1 MSVNHSASK
10 QPGAC
15 VLQDFADSV
24 SQMVTQKFRELTA
37 GLTSTHARHR
47 ALAGI
52 VMTKGN
58 TSYFYVGFSSRGEEI
73 SVCLILG
80 NKGFSLPSKALERKT
95 KVDTEGSVMK

>member
-1 MSVNHSASK
+1 MSVNRLASK

-24 SQMVTQKFRELTA
+24 SQMVTQKFRELTV

-58 TSYFYVGFSSRGEEI
+58 ASCFCCGSLISRR
-73 SVCLILG
+73 G
-80 NKGFSLPSKALERKT
+80 N
-95 KVDTEGSVMK
+95 